1 MFQRS
6 FQPTLV
12 LCSLWHENLSISWK
26 TGESCFPWRCH
37 SVIWL
42 SQGCECLQKM
52 AAPSL
57 LQHILPVSSP
67 THTGPARASS
77 GRGTVKGRAADEDP
91 NDDVWSVRTWQGG
104 SVSVHCSVIHPSTW
118 TQPAVTIHVRG
129 ADCPAAMASRSLCSF
144 LRRGQGPRKT
154 HLAEVV
160 GTEHCW
166 QTGADLPAE
175 SLNREGS
182 KRHTWF
188 HMPLAFLGLT
198 WSPKLAGKKSW
209 GDKLL
214 QK

>member
-1 MFQRS
+1 MKTSAFHERK
-6 FQPTLV
+6 V
-12 LCSLWHENLSISWK
+12 SL
-26 TGESCFPWRCH
+26 CFPWRCH
-37 SVIWL
+37 FGIWL

-52 AAPSL
+52 AALRL
-57 LQHILPVSSP
+57 LQHILPVSICM
-67 THTGPARASS
+67 HTGPARASP
-77 GRGTVKGRAADEDP
+77 GRAANEDP
-91 NDDVWSVRTWQGG
+91 NDVAWGVKTWQGIL
-104 SVSVHCSVIHPSTW
+104 VSVHCAVIHPSIW
-118 TQPAVTIHVRG
+118 SQPAVTIRVRG
-129 ADCPAAMASRSLCSF
+129 ADCPAAMASSSLCSF

-166 QTGADLPAE
+166 QTRADLPAE
-175 SLNREGS
+175 TLNREGS
-182 KRHTWF
+182 ERHTWF